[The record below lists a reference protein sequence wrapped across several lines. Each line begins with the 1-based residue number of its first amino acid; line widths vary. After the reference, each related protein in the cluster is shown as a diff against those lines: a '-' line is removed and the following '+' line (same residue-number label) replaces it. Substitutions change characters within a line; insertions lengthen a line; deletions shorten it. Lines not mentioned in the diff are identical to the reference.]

1 MTSTLDPMFVVLG
14 PGRRVAVPPDI
25 DLFSQEVDREF
36 PEVRQLVDELYS
48 TFAQVNAAA
57 DGAFEKD
64 ATWPPGSF
72 WEKVETGRLANT
84 LPLVDAEQNDLLG
97 KFPAG
102 HPYRRVIWLP
112 AMFAT
117 HVSTPGDQLPAFALA
132 RLHGAWTRGLHRLSE
147 GEAELER
154 FLVERIEAHGGVCR
168 LEGRATRIAVERGAI
183 AGVQEDGEEEITGA
197 SALLSAG
204 SGEAV
209 ADLAQGQGITG
220 QARRD
225 WPRLTASAGRFVV
238 SVLVQRAGL
247 PAPLS
252 MESFLIPETG
262 PTPNPR
268 RPAVHL
274 QRHDL
279 PNGAEGTAPRSL
291 LVAETI
297 LPVRGPLTILE
308 ARQAVMATL
317 REHLPFLDEH
327 LIAVDSPHDGL
338 PAFVYTRTGVKELD
352 RIHIRESSAAAEP
365 MEWLW
370 SVDPPGFI
378 GVAGEPV
385 RGPIPGSYLIGP
397 TVLPALGQEGELL
410 AAWSAARLI
419 TKQDKT
425 RQKMRRKMWNKI
437 ETN

>member
-1 MTSTLDPMFVVLG
+1 
-14 PGRRVAVPPDI
+14 
-25 DLFSQEVDREF
+25 
-36 PEVRQLVDELYS
+36 
-48 TFAQVNAAA
+48 
-57 DGAFEKD
+57 
-64 ATWPPGSF
+64 
-72 WEKVETGRLANT
+72 
-84 LPLVDAEQNDLLG
+84 
-97 KFPAG
+97 
-102 HPYRRVIWLP
+102 
-112 AMFAT
+112 
-117 HVSTPGDQLPAFALA
+117 
-132 RLHGAWTRGLHRLSE
+132 
-147 GEAELER
+147 
-154 FLVERIEAHGGVCR
+154 
-168 LEGRATRIAVERGAI
+168 
-183 AGVQEDGEEEITGA
+183 
-197 SALLSAG
+197 
-204 SGEAV
+204 
-209 ADLAQGQGITG
+209 
-220 QARRD
+220 
-225 WPRLTASAGRFVV
+225 
-238 SVLVQRAGL
+238 
-247 PAPLS
+247 
-252 MESFLIPETG
+252 
-262 PTPNPR
+262 
-268 RPAVHL
+268 
-274 QRHDL
+274 
-279 PNGAEGTAPRSL
+279 

-338 PAFVYTRTGVKELD
+338 PAFVYTDKGVKELD

-385 RGPIPGSYLIGP
+385 RGPIPGSYLVGP